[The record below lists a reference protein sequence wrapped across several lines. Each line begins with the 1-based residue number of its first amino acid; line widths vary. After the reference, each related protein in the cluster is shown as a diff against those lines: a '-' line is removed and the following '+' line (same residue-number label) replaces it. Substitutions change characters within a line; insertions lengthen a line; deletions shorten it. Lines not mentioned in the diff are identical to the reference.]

1 MVVRASLV
9 GVLVVVAAFAVP
21 HTAAAKVRTYAVSD
35 VRDLI
40 DRSKVTVAGAAI
52 VQVQH
57 REVVVTANR
66 RTVRRLKRLGFT
78 VERIGTAGKRRGSA
92 RAAAFPPADA
102 AYHDYSEMAA
112 EVQSTAAAYPAIVSR
127 FSLGLSHQG
136 REIWAAKV
144 SDNVGTDEAE
154 PEVLFTANQHAR
166 EHLTVEM
173 ALYIL
178 RELTSKY
185 ATDARIKSIVDGRE
199 IWIVFMVNPDG
210 VEYDIATGA
219 YRSWRKN
226 RQPNGTS
233 PYVGTDLNRNWGFQW
248 GCCGGSSGAFSSET
262 YRGAAA
268 FSAPETQRLRD
279 FVGSRV
285 VGGTQQIDAA
295 IDFHTYSELVLW
307 PYGYTTADTGNGI
320 TADDQAML
328 SKLGRDMAAT
338 NGYVPEQS
346 SDLYIADGTIN
357 DWLWGV
363 HRIANYTFEM
373 YPRTSSPG
381 FYPPDEVIGRETTR
395 NREAV
400 LMLAEAAD
408 CVYKVIGRTCGGPA
422 PVTLFADDFEADRGW
437 VRNAQ
442 GTDTA
447 TAGLFQRGDPA
458 ATTSSGAKQ
467 LGTTTSGLNDLVTG
481 PLAGA
486 AAGDH
491 DVDGGTT
498 TITSPP
504 IALTGGSNYSLS
516 FSSYLAHGSNATSAD
531 HLRVRV
537 LGSSNAVVY
546 ERLGAATNRNGAW
559 ASATASL
566 NAFAGQTVRLRI
578 EATDAATAS
587 LVEAAVDDLRVTRG

>member
-1 MVVRASLV
+1 MRWRASLLAV
-9 GVLVVVAAFAVP
+9 LTAVLVVAAPQVAGAR
-21 HTAAAKVRTYAVSD
+21 VRSYTVSD
-35 VRDLI
+35 VRDLV

-52 VQVQH
+52 VEVH
-57 REVVVTANR
+57 HAEVVVTANR
-66 RTVRRLKRLGFT
+66 RTVKGLRRRGFR
-78 VERIGTAGKRRGSA
+78 VERLDGRNRRAGA

-102 AYHDYSEMAA
+102 AYHDYAEMTA
-112 EVQSTAAAYPAIVSR
+112 EVQSTAAAYPSIVSQR
-127 FSLGLSHQG
+127 FSLGQSHQG
-136 REIWAAKV
+136 REIWAVKV
-144 SDNVGTDEAE
+144 SDNVATDEPE

-185 ATDARIKSIVDGRE
+185 ATDARIKNIVDGRE

-210 VEYDIATGA
+210 VEYDIATGS

-233 PYVGTDLNRNWGFQW
+233 PYVGTDLNRNWAFQW

-268 FSAPETQRLRD
+268 FSAPETQRVRD
-279 FVGSRV
+279 FVNSRV
-285 VGGTQQIDAA
+285 VGGVQQIKAA

-307 PYGYTTADTGNGI
+307 PYGYTTANTGNGI

-328 SKLGRDMAAT
+328 STLGRNMAAT

-381 FYPPDEVIGRETTR
+381 FYPPDEVIGRETSR

-400 LMLAEAAD
+400 LMLAGAAD
-408 CVYKVIGRTCGGPA
+408 CVYRVIGGTCGGPP
-422 PVTLFADDFEADRGW
+422 PVTVFADNFEAANGW
-437 VRNAQ
+437 VANLQ

-447 TAGLFQRGDPA
+447 TAGRFERGDPA
-458 ATTSSGAKQ
+458 ATTSSGTKQ
-467 LGTTTSGLNDLVTG
+467 LGTTVSGVNDLVTG
-481 PLAGA
+481 RLAGA
-486 AAGDH
+486 SAGEH

-498 TITSPP
+498 TITSPA
-504 IALTGGSNYSLS
+504 IALPTGSNLSLS

-537 LGSSNAVVY
+537 LGSTSAVVY
-546 ERLGAATNRNGAW
+546 ERLGSATNVNGAW
-559 ASATASL
+559 AAATASL
-566 NAFAGQTVRLRI
+566 NAFAGQTVRIRI
-578 EATDAATAS
+578 EATDASTAS
-587 LVEAAVDDLRVTRG
+587 LVEAGVDDVRVTRG